1 MAEALVAFLLTRER
15 PMLRLLCN
23 KKGMSML
30 EVLIAFFLTTV
41 GIFAMLALQPTG
53 WKTMAHADYV
63 GRASGILYKTL
74 EDNENMILNPCNLIT
89 MGTTVAHVE
98 SSDEAAAIQGDIKY
112 TVSTTLAV
120 DASNTD
126 TQGVVDVTVNVSWP
140 PLNSKGISDTMVVAR
155 QQIFQSPPGCNAQ
168 SPL

>member
-1 MAEALVAFLLTRER
+1 
-15 PMLRLLCN
+15 MLHLLCN

-41 GIFAMLALQPTG
+41 GIFALLALQPTG

-89 MGTTVAHVE
+89 MGTTVANVE
-98 SSDEAAAIQGDIKY
+98 SSDEASAITGDIKY
-112 TVSTTLAV
+112 TVTTTLAL
-120 DASNTD
+120 DANST
-126 TQGVVDVTVNVSWP
+126 TTLGVVDVTVNVSWP

-155 QQIFQSPPGCNAQ
+155 QETFRYLTGIVCNGSTNCPNKYPP
-168 SPL
+168 

>member
-1 MAEALVAFLLTRER
+1 
-15 PMLRLLCN
+15 MLHLLCN
-23 KKGMSML
+23 KKGMSMV

-89 MGTTVAHVE
+89 MGTTVANVE
-98 SSDEAAAIQGDIKY
+98 SSDEASAITGDIKY
-112 TVSTTLAV
+112 TVTTTLAL
-120 DASNTD
+120 DANSST
-126 TQGVVDVTVNVSWP
+126 TQGIVDVTVNVSWP

-155 QQIFQSPPGCNAQ
+155 QEIFRYSTTLGSNCPNQSPP
-168 SPL
+168 

>member
-1 MAEALVAFLLTRER
+1 
-15 PMLRLLCN
+15 MLHLLCN

-41 GIFAMLALQPTG
+41 GIFALLALQPTG

-89 MGTTVAHVE
+89 MGTTVANVE
-98 SSDEAAAIQGDIKY
+98 SSDEASAITGDIKY
-112 TVSTTLAV
+112 TVTTTLAL
-120 DASNTD
+120 DANSTS
-126 TQGVVDVTVNVSWP
+126 TLGVVDVTVNVSWP
-140 PLNSKGISDTMVVAR
+140 PLNSKGITDTMVVAR
-155 QQIFQSPPGCNAQ
+155 QEAFRYLPGIVCNGSTNCPNKYPP
-168 SPL
+168 